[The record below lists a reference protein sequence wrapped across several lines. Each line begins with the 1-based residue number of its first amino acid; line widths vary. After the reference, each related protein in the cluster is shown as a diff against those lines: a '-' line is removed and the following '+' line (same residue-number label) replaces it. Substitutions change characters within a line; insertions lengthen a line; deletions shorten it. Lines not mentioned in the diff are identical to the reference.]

1 MVALTSSPCMV
12 RPMNFSSSSSQ
23 CLPTLAVIDAEN
35 LDRARIHSGLTP
47 RLGQRWRDV
56 MPSHPQLTTYVG
68 SDASRFGAMVREFP
82 NDQRVVGFGPD
93 GGELA
98 LIEVIKEQLF
108 EGQFGCLVIG
118 SGDGEFVNVAWKART
133 LGLLVVV
140 VALDDCLSTRLAR
153 IAHQTIC
160 FPEASA
166 ASVVQIPRITRPLT
180 AA

>member
-98 LIEVIKEQLF
+98 LIEVIKEQLLD
-108 EGQFGCLVIG
+108 GQFGWLVIG
-118 SGDGEFVNVAWKART
+118 SGDGEFVNIAWKART

-153 IAHQTIC
+153 IAHHAIA

-166 ASVVQIPRITRPLT
+166 VKARGIPSTAPVQT

>member
-1 MVALTSSPCMV
+1 MNFPNSSP
-12 RPMNFSSSSSQ
+12 Q

-35 LDRARIHSGLTP
+35 LDRARIQSGLTP
-47 RLGQRWRDV
+47 RLGQRWRQV

-82 NDQRVVGFGPD
+82 NDERVVGFGPD

-98 LIEVIKEQLF
+98 LINVIDQQAF
-108 EGQFGCLVIG
+108 DGRFGCLVIG

-140 VALDDCLSTRLAR
+140 VALDGSLSTRLAR
-153 IAHQTIC
+153 TAHHTIA

-166 ASVVQIPRITRPLT
+166 ASAVQIPRITRPLT

>member
-1 MVALTSSPCMV
+1 
-12 RPMNFSSSSSQ
+12 MNFSSSSSQ

-47 RLGQRWRDV
+47 RLGQRWRQV
-56 MPSHPQLTTYVG
+56 VPAHPQLTTYVG

-98 LIEVIKEQLF
+98 LIEVIKEQLLD
-108 EGQFGCLVIG
+108 GQFGCLVIG

-153 IAHQTIC
+153 IAHHTIS

>member
-1 MVALTSSPCMV
+1 MNFPNSSP
-12 RPMNFSSSSSQ
+12 Q
-23 CLPTLAVIDAEN
+23 GLPTLAVIDAEN

-47 RLGQRWRDV
+47 RLGQRWRQV

-68 SDASRFGAMVREFP
+68 SDASRFSAMVREFP
-82 NDQRVVGFGPD
+82 NDERVVGFGPD

-98 LIEVIKEQLF
+98 LIDVIKDQLLD
-108 EGQFGCLVIG
+108 GQFGCLVIG

-153 IAHQTIC
+153 IAHHTIS

-166 ASVVQIPRITRPLT
+166 AKATDIPST
-180 AA
+180 APARNAA

>member
-1 MVALTSSPCMV
+1 
-12 RPMNFSSSSSQ
+12 MNFPSSSSQ

-47 RLGQRWRDV
+47 RLGQRWRQV
-56 MPSHPQLTTYVG
+56 VPAHPQLTTYVG

-93 GGELA
+93 GGERA
-98 LIEVIKEQLF
+98 LIEVIKEQLLD
-108 EGQFGCLVIG
+108 GQFGCLVIG

>member
-1 MVALTSSPCMV
+1 MNFPNSSP
-12 RPMNFSSSSSQ
+12 Q

-47 RLGQRWRDV
+47 RLGQRWRQV
-56 MPSHPQLTTYVG
+56 MPSHPQPTTYVG
-68 SDASRFGAMVREFP
+68 SDASRFSAMVREFP
-82 NDQRVVGFGPD
+82 NDERVVGFGPD

-98 LIEVIKEQLF
+98 LIDVIKDQLLD
-108 EGQFGCLVIG
+108 GQFGCLVIG
-118 SGDGEFVNVAWKART
+118 SGDGEFVNVAWMART
-133 LGLLVVV
+133 FGLLVVV

-153 IAHQTIC
+153 IAHHTIS

-166 ASVVQIPRITRPLT
+166 ASAVQIPRITRPLT

>member
-1 MVALTSSPCMV
+1 
-12 RPMNFSSSSSQ
+12 MNFSSSSSQ

-47 RLGQRWRDV
+47 RLGQRWRQV
-56 MPSHPQLTTYVG
+56 VPAHPQLTTYVG

-82 NDQRVVGFGPD
+82 TDHRVVGFGPD

-98 LIEVIKEQLF
+98 LIEVINEQLLD
-108 EGQFGCLVIG
+108 GQFGCLVIG

-153 IAHQTIC
+153 IAHHTIA

-166 ASVVQIPRITRPLT
+166 ASAVQIPLMTRPL
-180 AA
+180 AAA

>member
-1 MVALTSSPCMV
+1 MNFPNSSP
-12 RPMNFSSSSSQ
+12 Q

-47 RLGQRWRDV
+47 CLGQRWREV
-56 MPSHPQLTTYVG
+56 MPAHPLLTTYVG

-82 NDQRVVGFGPD
+82 NDERVVGFGPD

-98 LIEVIKEQLF
+98 LIDVIKDQLLD
-108 EGQFGCLVIG
+108 GQFGCLVIG
-118 SGDGEFVNVAWKART
+118 SGDGEFVNVAWKARS

-153 IAHQTIC
+153 IAHHTIA

-166 ASVVQIPRITRPLT
+166 VNARDIPSTAPVQT

>member
-1 MVALTSSPCMV
+1 MNFPNSSPE
-12 RPMNFSSSSSQ
+12 

-35 LDRARIHSGLTP
+35 LDRARILSGLTP
-47 RLGQRWRDV
+47 RLGQRWRQV
-56 MPSHPQLTTYVG
+56 MPAHPQLTTYVG
-68 SDASRFGAMVREFP
+68 SDASRFGAMAREFP
-82 NDQRVVGFGPD
+82 NDERVVGFGPD

-98 LIEVIKEQLF
+98 LINVIKDQSLD
-108 EGQFGCLVIG
+108 GQFGCLVIG

-153 IAHQTIC
+153 IAHHTIS

-166 ASVVQIPRITRPLT
+166 VNATDIPSTAPVQT